1 MKSRRNKFILALIVP
16 LFILVG
22 LLYKPILA
30 YVFGETITVKTVPVD
45 PRDLLYGDYVNLQ
58 LDINTVEKEKLSKE
72 LRETFSSEKQENGI
86 SSNTRIMTVYSILEK
101 DGGTY
106 TVQSVSLQK
115 PKSGLYLKGKIDIWY
130 TDFNM
135 YEYYIDY
142 GLNRF
147 YVEENTGKELE
158 NLSAKGELA
167 LVLKVAEGYALIEDL
182 IVYEE

>member
-58 LDINTVEKEKLSKE
+58 LDINTVGKEKLSKE

-86 SSNTRIMTVYSILEK
+86 SSNTRRSTAKALK
-101 DGGTY
+101 
-106 TVQSVSLQK
+106 SL
-115 PKSGLYLKGKIDIWY
+115 
-130 TDFNM
+130 
-135 YEYYIDY
+135 
-142 GLNRF
+142 
-147 YVEENTGKELE
+147 
-158 NLSAKGELA
+158 
-167 LVLKVAEGYALIEDL
+167 
-182 IVYEE
+182 